1 MKENQNDLNV
11 KVSPEQTIS
20 NNKQS
25 KSHLFEKI
33 SYWSLLVLIFLLPT
47 FFIPSVFSSVEFS
60 KVLLVIF
67 SVLISLTFWSLAR
80 LSDGNIKFARTL
92 VFPSIL
98 FVVCI
103 YFISSLFSDNP
114 LISIIGNGFELSTFG
129 LVCVGFI
136 LMFLVSSLF
145 RNRDKIFFSYI
156 ALLVSFLLVFLFQG
170 LRLMFGSDFLSFGI
184 FNDQASNIIG
194 KWNDIGIYFGLVA
207 LLSVTTLEIA
217 RFNKLLKIFLYF
229 ASIGSL
235 FFIIVINFKTVWY
248 IIGAF
253 SLTFFLY
260 SLVVNR
266 ITKKHQPDAVMSP
279 KIKKVPY
286 LILFFLVISVV
297 FIVDGFRNNH
307 IISDSIGKYFNIS
320 QVEITPSFQ
329 GTFDVF
335 KQNLKENPIIG
346 SGPNSFMKNWLL
358 FKPGGVNNTIFW
370 NADFNYGAGSISTFI
385 TTTGL
390 LGLVSWIAFI
400 ALFFYIGLR
409 FIFIKTNDPFSR
421 YLIVSSFLASC
432 YLWLINIFYVPS
444 ATLFFLTFFFSGL
457 FIATLLSE
465 KLITVKTFT
474 YLGNPRRSL
483 LTVVALVLIAI
494 SSVTGCYIYLQKYF
508 SSIYYQKALGSMTI
522 NTDTNVAENYI
533 LKGLKF
539 SKSDLH
545 YRLLLE
551 IYLNRLNLLG
561 TQKNNISKEEFTKHL
576 ELIFRNMSVVIK
588 SAIEYDNK
596 NYLNYFVAGR
606 LYEYLIP
613 VEGAYKLASD
623 YYQEALKLNPK
634 SPLINLSIG
643 RLEFTNKNNAK
654 AKEYLIKAIQL
665 KNNYTDAAFLLAQ
678 AEVADGNI
686 KNAIKLV
693 EATSTLM
700 PDNPVA
706 FFQLGVL
713 KYSEKEKDYK
723 GASEAFEKAVA
734 LDTAYSNARY
744 FLGLSYFNL
753 GKREAAIEQFEVVQ
767 SYNPDNKEV
776 ALILKNLNEGRSPF
790 TDALPPIDSKPEN
803 RKNLPIKEDGKKEVK
818 AKKK

>member
-11 KVSPEQTIS
+11 KVSSEQPI
-20 NNKQS
+20 NKQL
-25 KSHLFEKI
+25 KNHLFEKI
-33 SYWSLLVLIFLLPT
+33 SYWTLLVLIFLLPT

-60 KVLLVIF
+60 KVLLVVF

-80 LSDGNIKFARTL
+80 LSDGNIKFAKTL
-92 VFPSIL
+92 IFPSVL
-98 FVVCI
+98 FVVCV
-103 YFISSLFSDNP
+103 YFISSVFSDNP
-114 LISIIGNGFELSTFG
+114 LISIIGNGFELGTFG

-156 ALLVSFLLVFLFQG
+156 ALLISFLIVFLFQG
-170 LRLMFGSDFLSFGI
+170 LRLVFGSDFLSFGI
-184 FNDQASNIIG
+184 FNDQTSNIIG

-229 ASIGSL
+229 ASVGSL
-235 FFIIVINFKTVWY
+235 FFISVINFKTVWY

-260 SLVVNR
+260 SLVVSG
-266 ITKKHQPDAVMSP
+266 ITKKYQPDAVMSP

-286 LILFFLVISVV
+286 LILFFLVISIV

-307 IISDSIGKYFNIS
+307 IVSDSISKYFNIS

-335 KQNLKENPIIG
+335 KQNLKESPIIG

-358 FKPGGVNNTIFW
+358 FKPDGVNNTIFW

-390 LGLVSWIAFI
+390 LGLLSWIAFI

-409 FIFIKTNDPFSR
+409 FVFIKTNDPFSR
-421 YLIVSSFLASC
+421 YLIASSFLASC
-432 YLWLINIFYVPS
+432 YLWLVNIFYVPS

-483 LTVVALVLIAI
+483 LTVVVLVLIAI

-508 SSIYYQKALGSMTI
+508 SSVYYQKAMGSMSV
-522 NTDTNVAENYI
+522 NGNVTEAENYI
-533 LKGLKF
+533 LRGLKF

-551 IYLNRLNLLG
+551 IYLNRLNSLSA
-561 TQKNNISKEEFTKHL
+561 QKNKISNEEFTKQL
-576 ELIFRNMSVVIK
+576 ESIFRNISISTG

-634 SPLINLSIG
+634 SPLINLSLG
-643 RLEFTNKNNAK
+643 RLEFTNKNNTK

-713 KYSEKEKDYK
+713 KYNEKEKDYK

-753 GKREAAIEQFEVVQ
+753 GKREVAIEQFEVVQ

-776 ALILKNLNEGRSPF
+776 ALILKNLREGRSPF
-790 TDALPPIDSKPEN
+790 TDAVPPIDSKPEN
-803 RKNLPIKEDGKKEVK
+803 RKNLPIKEDSKKEVK

>member
-1 MKENQNDLNV
+1 MKENQTDSSV
-11 KVSPEQTIS
+11 QISSEQPV
-20 NNKQS
+20 NKQL
-25 KSHLFEKI
+25 KNHLFEKI
-33 SYWSLLVLIFLLPT
+33 SYWSLLVLIFLLPI

-60 KVLLVIF
+60 KVLLVVF

-80 LSDGNIKFARTL
+80 LSDGNIKFAKTL
-92 VFPSIL
+92 IFPSVL
-98 FVVCI
+98 FVVCV
-103 YFISSLFSDNP
+103 YFISSVFSDNP
-114 LISIIGNGFELSTFG
+114 LISIIGNGFELGTFG

-156 ALLVSFLLVFLFQG
+156 ALLISFLIVFLFQG
-170 LRLMFGSDFLSFGI
+170 LRLVFGSDFLSFGI
-184 FNDQASNIIG
+184 FNDQTSNIIG

-229 ASIGSL
+229 ASVGSL
-235 FFIIVINFKTVWY
+235 FFISIINFKTVWY

-260 SLVVNR
+260 SLVVSR

-286 LILFFLVISVV
+286 LILFFLVISIV

-307 IISDSIGKYFNIS
+307 IVSDSISKYFNIS

-335 KQNLKENPIIG
+335 KQNLKESPIIG

-358 FKPGGVNNTIFW
+358 FKPDGVNNTIFW

-390 LGLVSWIAFI
+390 LGLLSWIAFI

-409 FIFIKTNDPFSR
+409 FVFIKTNDPFSR
-421 YLIVSSFLASC
+421 YLIASSFLASC
-432 YLWLINIFYVPS
+432 YLWLVNIFYVPS

-457 FIATLLSE
+457 FVATLLSE

-483 LTVVALVLIAI
+483 LTVVVLVLIAI

-508 SSIYYQKALGSMTI
+508 SSVYYQKAMGSMSV
-522 NTDTNVAENYI
+522 NGNVTEAENYI
-533 LKGLKF
+533 LRGLKF

-551 IYLNRLNLLG
+551 IYLNRLNSLSA
-561 TQKNNISKEEFTKHL
+561 QKNKISNEEFTKQL
-576 ELIFRNMSVVIK
+576 ESIFRNISISTG

-634 SPLINLSIG
+634 SPLINLSLG
-643 RLEFTNKNNAK
+643 RLEFTNKNNTK

-700 PDNPVA
+700 PNNPVA

-713 KYSEKEKDYK
+713 KYNEKEKDYK

-776 ALILKNLNEGRSPF
+776 ALILKNLREGRSPF
-790 TDALPPIDSKPEN
+790 TDAVPPIDSKPEN
-803 RKNLPIKEDGKKEVK
+803 RKNLPIKEDSKKEVK

>member
-1 MKENQNDLNV
+1 MKENQTDSNV
-11 KVSPEQTIS
+11 KILSEQSI
-20 NNKQS
+20 NNSKQL
-25 KSHLFEKI
+25 KNHLFEKI
-33 SYWSLLVLIFLLPT
+33 SYWSLLVLIFLLPI

-60 KVLLVIF
+60 KVLLVVF
-67 SVLISLTFWSLAR
+67 CALISLTFWSLAR
-80 LSDGNIKFARTL
+80 LSDGNIKFAGTL
-92 VFPSIL
+92 VFPAIL
-98 FVVCI
+98 FVVCV
-103 YFISSLFSDNP
+103 YFISSVFSDNP
-114 LISIIGNGFELSTFG
+114 IISIIGNGFELSVFS

-145 RNRDKIFFSYI
+145 RTRDKIFFSYI
-156 ALLVSFLLVFLFQG
+156 ALLVSFLVVFLFQG
-170 LRLMFGSDFLSFGI
+170 LRLVFGPSFLSFGI
-184 FNDQASNIIG
+184 FNDSTSNIIG
-194 KWNDIGIYFGLVA
+194 KWNDIGIYFGLIA

-217 RFNKLLKIFLYF
+217 KFNKLLKIFLYF
-229 ASIGSL
+229 ASMCSL
-235 FFIIVINFKTVWY
+235 FFIIIINFKTVWY

-253 SLTFFLY
+253 SLMFFLY
-260 SLVVNR
+260 FLFANG
-266 ITKKHQPDAVMSP
+266 ITKKQQSDAVMSP
-279 KIKKVPY
+279 QIKKVPY
-286 LILFFLVISVV
+286 FVLFFLAISVV
-297 FIVDGFRNNH
+297 FIVDGLRSSH
-307 IISDSIGKYFNIS
+307 IVSNSIARYFNIS
-320 QVEITPSFQ
+320 QIEITPSIQ

-335 KQNLKENPIIG
+335 KQSLKENPILG
-346 SGPNSFMKNWLL
+346 SGPNNFVKDWLL
-358 FKPGGVNNTIFW
+358 FKPDGVNNTIFW
-370 NADFNYGAGSISTFI
+370 NADFNYGAGSIPTFI

-390 LGLVSWIAFI
+390 LGLISWIVFI
-400 ALFFYIGLR
+400 ALFFYTGLR
-409 FIFIKTNDPFSR
+409 FVFIKIADPFSK

-432 YLWLINIFYVPS
+432 YLWLVNIFYVPS

-457 FIATLLSE
+457 FIAVLLSE
-465 KLITVKTFT
+465 KLITVKNFT

-483 LTVVALVLIAI
+483 ITVVVLVLITI

-508 SSIYYQKALGSMTI
+508 SSIYYQKAIASIAVNG
-522 NTDTNVAENYI
+522 NFPDAENHI

-551 IYLNRLNLLG
+551 IYFNRLNLLSA
-561 TQKNNISKEEFTKHL
+561 QKNKISNEEFTKQL
-576 ELIFRNMSVVIK
+576 ESIFRNMSIGVR
-588 SAIEYDNK
+588 STIEYDNK
-596 NYLNYFVAGR
+596 NYLNYFIAGR

-613 VEGAYKLASD
+613 IEGAYNLSSD

-634 SPLINLSIG
+634 SPLINMALG
-643 RLEFTNKNNAK
+643 RLEFTNKNNIK

-678 AEVADGNI
+678 IEVVDGNI

-693 EATSTLM
+693 EATSTLI

-706 FFQLGVL
+706 FFQLGIL

-734 LDTAYSNARY
+734 LNTAYSNARY

-753 GKREAAIEQFEVVQ
+753 GKREAAIEQFQIVQ

-776 ALILKNLNEGRSPF
+776 ALILKNLKEGRSPF
-790 TDALPPIDSKPEN
+790 TNALPPIDNKPEN
-803 RKNLPIKEDGKKEVK
+803 RKNLPLKEDSGGEVK

>member
-1 MKENQNDLNV
+1 MKENQTDSSV
-11 KVSPEQTIS
+11 KVSSEQPTKRQLK
-20 NNKQS
+20 NY
-25 KSHLFEKI
+25 LFEKI
-33 SYWSLLVLIFLLPT
+33 SYWTLLILIFLLPI

-60 KVLLVIF
+60 KVLLVVF
-67 SVLISLTFWSLAR
+67 STLISLIFWSLSR
-80 LSDGNIKFARTL
+80 LRDGNIKFARTL
-92 VFPSIL
+92 VFPSIF
-98 FVVCI
+98 FVVCV
-103 YFISSLFSDNP
+103 YFISSIFSDNP
-114 LISIIGNGFELSTFG
+114 FISIIGNGFELGTFG
-129 LVCVGFI
+129 LVGVGFV
-136 LMFLVSSLF
+136 LMFLVPSLF
-145 RNRDKIFFSYI
+145 RSRDKIFFSYI
-156 ALLVSFLLVFLFQG
+156 ALLVSFLVVFLFQG
-170 LRLMFGSDFLSFGI
+170 LRLVFGPSFLSFGV
-184 FNDQASNIIG
+184 FNDPTSNIIG
-194 KWNDIGIYFGLVA
+194 KWNDIGIYFGLIA

-235 FFIIVINFKTVWY
+235 FFIVVINFKTIWY

-253 SLTFFLY
+253 LLTFFLY
-260 SLVVNR
+260 YFIVKR
-266 ITKKHQPDAVMSP
+266 ITKKHQSGAITSSQ
-279 KIKKVPY
+279 IKKTPY
-286 LILFFLVISVV
+286 LALFFLAISIV
-297 FIVDGFRNNH
+297 FIVDGLRNNH
-307 IISDSIGKYFNIS
+307 IVSDSISRYFNIS
-320 QVEITPSFQ
+320 QVEITPSLQ

-335 KQNLKENPIIG
+335 KQSLKENPIIG
-346 SGPNSFMKNWLL
+346 SGPNSFVKNWLL
-358 FKPGGVNNTIFW
+358 FKPDGVNNTIFW
-370 NADFNYGAGSISTFI
+370 NADFNYGAGSIPTFI
-385 TTTGL
+385 ATTGL
-390 LGLVSWIAFI
+390 LGLISWIVFI
-400 ALFFYIGLR
+400 VLFFYTGLR
-409 FIFIKTNDPFSR
+409 FVFIKINDPFSK
-421 YLIVSSFLASC
+421 YLMVSSFLASC
-432 YLWLINIFYVPS
+432 YLWLVNIFYVPS

-457 FIATLLSE
+457 FIAVLLNE
-465 KLITVKTFT
+465 KLITVKNFT

-483 LTVVALVLIAI
+483 VTVSVLVLIAI
-494 SSVTGCYIYLQKYF
+494 SSVTGCYVYLQKYF
-508 SSIYYQKALGSMTI
+508 SSIYYQKALGYMATNI
-522 NTDTNVAENYI
+522 NTDFDGAENYI

-551 IYLNRLNLLG
+551 IYLNRLNLLSA
-561 TQKNNISKEEFTKHL
+561 QKNKISNEEFTKQL
-576 ELIFRNMSVVIK
+576 ELIFRKMSTGII

-596 NYLNYFVAGR
+596 NYLNYFIAGR

-613 VEGAYKLASD
+613 VEGAYKLSSD

-634 SPLINLSIG
+634 SPLVNMSIG

-678 AEVADGNI
+678 TEVADGNI

-700 PDNPVA
+700 PDNPVV
-706 FFQLGVL
+706 FFQLGIL

-723 GASEAFEKAVA
+723 GASEAFEKATV

-753 GKREAAIEQFEVVQ
+753 GKREAAIEQFEIVQ

-790 TDALPPIDSKPEN
+790 ADAVPPIDNKPEN
-803 RKNLPIKEDGKKEVK
+803 RKNLPIKEDSKKEVK